1 MAKLKIF
8 LASGKEIIHDL
19 PAETTSIGRLPENA
33 LQIEDAS
40 VSSSHAEIFADE
52 DRFFLRDLGS
62 TNGTFI
68 NGEKIEKA
76 LLHEGDEVRFG
87 TVLTRFGVSE
97 ASAEKIPVES
107 SDPTT
112 RESSVSRRPD
122 NFVSSSPIKR
132 DTNGKDS
139 GKAVLALAALV
150 SLLAF
155 GGAVYKILQ
164 IQ

>member
-1 MAKLKIF
+1 M
-8 LASGKEIIHDL
+8 
-19 PAETTSIGRLPENA
+19 
-33 LQIEDAS
+33 
-40 VSSSHAEIFADE
+40 
-52 DRFFLRDLGS
+52 
-62 TNGTFI
+62 
-68 NGEKIEKA
+68 
-76 LLHEGDEVRFG
+76 
-87 TVLTRFGVSE
+87 LTRFGVSE

-155 GGAVYKILQ
+155 GGAVYKIQQ